1 MAREFDDRSTALKA
15 FDTITALARQAGM
28 SNDPRVRRTLR
39 LISLNP
45 KDTKTISEAASQTL
59 NLIKANPEF
68 LSQQA
73 DQNPFQPYPGPIIE
87 GPIALGRVYHPRRL
101 DMPRFGLH
109 PHELNQ
115 NVLVS
120 GRAGAGKTNLLM
132 IFLANLLLQK
142 MPFLVLD
149 FKRDYRHLIRRS
161 HNILVFNWKT
171 FKFNPLLPPPG
182 IDSIYWSQIVT
193 DIFFDA
199 FFPTGASASKSAF
212 LEFLNG
218 LYIHFNQRNKNNI
231 PCMFDLKESMQD
243 CLATQ
248 KKTGSAD
255 RLRTCL
261 SRINPMLLVLEEM
274 LDCQQGYSIENLLQ
288 QNVVLEL
295 DGLTQELQTFL
306 VNILFFWIFT
316 YRLSKTQRG
325 SLKHVMI
332 FDEAKMVFSREKATG
347 AAPISRLVS
356 TAREMG
362 QALLAADQM
371 PSTLGHAIMAN
382 VYTLITLSLPARKDL
397 REMAYAMGLNT
408 EQSSYLNN
416 LPVGRGIVKMADRYT
431 RPFLVKFPRFD
442 IQKNVTDAEL
452 ERYMAPHLAGLDYKP
467 RVESKCDVHTDNES
481 CNNQTPNTESIK
493 KAADNI
499 TPDESPLIPF
509 SLNEKEYAVLM
520 DIKNRPFISVV
531 DRIRDLHL
539 TTYMGKKTCNRLGE
553 MELIREVEIK
563 LGQRGRTRKYH
574 ALTAKAQEQIGSQ
587 NLGPGKGGFE
597 HVFHQQRL
605 KQYFSEQ
612 GYQVKIEEY
621 RNGKAVDLGLAKD
634 NHRIAVEIAMN
645 PLNELSNIEKDF
657 KAGWDEIWIL
667 CRDAKVRD
675 HVQEEWAASKNALP
689 GCSVTLF
696 LISDSRFNSNGKN
709 GAAGND

>member
-1 MAREFDDRSTALKA
+1 MAQEFDDRSMALKA

-28 SNDPRVRRTLR
+28 SSDPRVRHTLR

-45 KDTKTISEAASQTL
+45 KDTKTINEVASQTL

-68 LSQQA
+68 LAQQA

-87 GPIALGRVYHPRRL
+87 GPLALGRVYHPRRQ

-109 PHELNQ
+109 PNELNQ

-142 MPFLVLD
+142 MPFLILD

-182 IDSIYWSQIVT
+182 IDSIYWSQIVS
-193 DIFFDA
+193 DVFFDA

-218 LYIHFNQRNKNNI
+218 LYIHFNQRNRNNI
-231 PCMFDLKESMQD
+231 YPCMFDLKESMQD

-248 KKTGSAD
+248 RNTGSAD

-274 LDCQQGYSIENLLQ
+274 LDCQEGYSIEDLLH
-288 QNVVLEL
+288 QNIVLEL

-316 YRLSKTQRG
+316 YRLNNAQRG
-325 SLKHVMI
+325 RLRHVLV

-442 IQKNVTDAEL
+442 IQKNVTDADL
-452 ERYMAPHLAGLDYKP
+452 ERYMTPHLAGLEYQP
-467 RVESKCDVHTDNES
+467 RAKSESDISIEKEPCKESTPDTKSSNETTASSNES
-481 CNNQTPNTESIK
+481 PT
-493 KAADNI
+493 
-499 TPDESPLIPF
+499 IPF
-509 SLNEKEYAVLM
+509 DLNEKEYAVLM
-520 DIKNRPFISVV
+520 DIKNRPFVSVV
-531 DRIRDLHL
+531 DRIKSLHL
-539 TTYMGKKTCNRLGE
+539 TTYMGKRICARFIDL
-553 MELIREVEIK
+553 ELIREVEIK

-574 ALTAKAQEQIGSQ
+574 ALTPKTQEQIGSQ

-605 KQYFSEQ
+605 QRHFAAQ
-612 GYQVKIEEY
+612 GYQTKIEEY
-621 RNGKAVDLGLAKD
+621 RDGKAVDLGLTKD
-634 NHRIAVEIAMN
+634 GYRIAVEIAMN
-645 PLNELSNIEKDF
+645 PLNELSNIQKNYQ
-657 KAGWDEIWIL
+657 AGWREIWIL

-675 HVQEEWAASKNALP
+675 HVQREWAASRDALP

>member
-1 MAREFDDRSTALKA
+1 MAQEFDDRSMALKA

-28 SNDPRVRRTLR
+28 SSDPRIRRTLR

-45 KDTKTISEAASQTL
+45 KDTKTISEVASQTL

-68 LSQQA
+68 LAQQA

-87 GPIALGRVYHPRRL
+87 GPLALGRVYHPRRL

-161 HNILVFNWKT
+161 QSILVFNWKT

-182 IDSIYWSQIVT
+182 IDSIYWSQIVS
-193 DIFFDA
+193 DVFFDA
-199 FFPTGASASKSAF
+199 FFPTSASASKSAF

-218 LYIHFNQRNKNNI
+218 LYIHFNQRNGKSI

-243 CLATQ
+243 CLAKQ
-248 KKTGSAD
+248 RSTGSAD

-261 SRINPMLLVLEEM
+261 SRINPMLLVLEDM
-274 LDCQQGYSIENLLQ
+274 LDCQEGYSIENLLH
-288 QNVVLEL
+288 QNIVLEL

-316 YRLSKTQRG
+316 YRLNNAQRG
-325 SLKHVMI
+325 RLRHVLV

-362 QALLAADQM
+362 QAILAADQM

-408 EQSSYLNN
+408 EQSTYLNN

-431 RPFLVKFPRFD
+431 RPFLVKFPKFD

-452 ERYMAPHLAGLDYKP
+452 ERYMASHLAGLEYQP
-467 RVESKCDVHTDNES
+467 RVKSESDISIEKEPCKESTPDTKSNSETTASSNES
-481 CNNQTPNTESIK
+481 TT
-493 KAADNI
+493 
-499 TPDESPLIPF
+499 IPF
-509 SLNEKEYAVLM
+509 DLNEKEYAVLM
-520 DIKNRPFISVV
+520 DIKNRPFVAVGERLQS
-531 DRIRDLHL
+531 LHL
-539 TTYMGKKTCNRLGE
+539 TGYSANKIWRCLKE
-553 MELIREVEIK
+553 QELIQEIEIK
-563 LGQRGRTRKYH
+563 IGQRGRARKYF
-574 ALTAKAQEQIGSQ
+574 AITKKAQEQMGPQ
-587 NLGPGKGGFE
+587 NMGPGKGGFE

-605 KQYFSEQ
+605 QRHFAAQ
-612 GYQVKIEEY
+612 GYQTKIEEY
-621 RNGKAVDLGLAKD
+621 RNGKAVDLGLTKD
-634 NHRIAVEIAMN
+634 GHRIAVEIAMN
-645 PLNELSNIEKDF
+645 PLNELSNITKDF
-657 KAGWDEIWIL
+657 QAGWREIWIL
-667 CRDAKVRD
+667 CRDAKVKNQVEAEWEVRKGD
-675 HVQEEWAASKNALP
+675 FPECHVAIYLISEPRFDSDNSKASK
-689 GCSVTLF
+689 
-696 LISDSRFNSNGKN
+696 
-709 GAAGND
+709 